1 MKTDS
6 AVPEGLSSGEQQL
19 KRTFFSRPETRPG
32 WWAFGLFA
40 AFLALF
46 FLVNPL
52 IMYVTNFTDLLP
64 TMEAAPWLQAILIF
78 FGFFMI
84 LCGFTAAVV
93 GLVALI
99 KNRERSWIVWLAV
112 LPGAFLIF
120 FLLGE
125 FLVPH

>member
-1 MKTDS
+1 MKSDS
-6 AVPEGLSSGEQQL
+6 AVSEGLSSRGQPPKGTL
-19 KRTFFSRPETRPG
+19 FSRPITRLG

-40 AFLALF
+40 AFVVLF

-52 IMYVTNFTDLLP
+52 LMYVTNFTALLP
-64 TMEAAPWLQAILIF
+64 TMEEAPWLQTILIL

-84 LCGFTAAVV
+84 LCGFAAAVV

-99 KNRERSWIVWLAV
+99 KNRERSWMVWLAV

>member
-1 MKTDS
+1 MKSDS
-6 AVPEGLSSGEQQL
+6 AVPDGLSSGGQKQ
-19 KRTFFSRPETRPG
+19 KGIFFSRPVTKLG

-40 AFLALF
+40 AFVVLF

-52 IMYVTNFTDLLP
+52 IMYVTNFTELLP
-64 TMEAAPWLQAILIF
+64 TMEEAPWLQGILIS

-84 LCGFTAAVV
+84 LCGFTAAVI

-99 KNRERSWIVWLAV
+99 KNHERSWMVWLAV

>member
-1 MKTDS
+1 MNSDS
-6 AVPEGLSSGEQQL
+6 AVTDGLSAGGQKQ
-19 KRTFFSRPETRPG
+19 KGIFFSRPVTRLG
-32 WWAFGLFA
+32 WWAFGLFTA
-40 AFLALF
+40 YVVLF

-52 IMYVTNFTDLLP
+52 IMYVTNFTELLP
-64 TMEAAPWLQAILIF
+64 SMEEAPWLQAILIS

-84 LCGFTAAVV
+84 LCGFAAAVI

-99 KNRERSWIVWLAV
+99 KNRERSWMVWLAV

>member
-1 MKTDS
+1 MKSDS
-6 AVPEGLSSGEQQL
+6 AVPERLSSAGQRS
-19 KRTFFSRPETRPG
+19 KGKFFSRPATRLG

-40 AFLALF
+40 AFVVLF
-46 FLVNPL
+46 FLINPL
-52 IMYVTNFTDLLP
+52 IMYVTNFTALLP
-64 TMEAAPWLQAILIF
+64 TMEEAPWLQAILIF

-84 LCGFTAAVV
+84 LCGLISCLAGVI
-93 GLVALI
+93 GLI
-99 KNRERSWIVWLAV
+99 RNRERSWMVWLAI